1 MLFRSKPVVIYFHG
15 NGAALRERAARFAKL
30 VSDGTGLVAL
40 SYRGYGGS
48 TGSPSEAGLIA
59 DANATYDF
67 AVARYP
73 ADRLV
78 AWGESLGTGVAV
90 ALAAE
95 HPVGRLILESPFTSA
110 AAVGAEVYPYL
121 PVRLLM
127 RDQFRSDER
136 IANVTVPVLVL
147 HGVRDAIVPIKFGER
162 LFALIKGPKKF
173 VRIPEGN
180 HSDLDSYGGLAAIQ
194 DFLMAPAGGT

>member
-1 MLFRSKPVVIYFHG
+1 MIKLSTDLETLWQDNEFILSRG
-15 NGAALRERAARFAKL
+15 RRE
-30 VSDGTGLVAL
+30 VD
-40 SYRGYGGS
+40 
-48 TGSPSEAGLIA
+48 GSPL
-59 DANATYDF
+59 
-67 AVARYP
+67 
-73 ADRLV
+73 LV
-78 AWGESLGTGVAV
+78 V